1 MYKSPRIVAWVLA
14 MALFALS
21 IPLFSFVTPTASA
34 ASIYTGR
41 VVRSDVNCGLTQIY
55 GTLLDSAGSPRSG
68 VKLQIWW
75 ADGSTTTTSGSYI
88 RNETDASGWDFTLN
102 TRPVANTWQ
111 VAVVDGSG
119 NLLSD
124 KLPVTTTNECTGNG
138 AANVVKVE
146 FKEGGA
152 PAPAPTPSGGTGG
165 TTPPPASD
173 NTSPAPA
180 ITAGATCEFYTQT
193 NGGAGGGYSVCNDGN
208 ANFLTTFRR
217 YGLQNV
223 GYPVSQRYKRD
234 GFITQAFQKA
244 IFQWRPDGSYVA
256 FVNVFDELNSRGLDQ
271 RLLAS
276 RQTPFQLPA
285 GWEGVNVPFEQ
296 AVTLRQALLN
306 ERPAL
311 RRTYFS
317 VADPLLFFGLPTSE
331 VEDMG
336 NHYAIR
342 LQRAVLQEWKE
353 TVPWASAGQVT
364 VANGA
369 DIAKE
374 LGHLPTFSLATE
386 ASPPNGTGG
395 AASAPPPPANVSGFR
410 YGMQAHMIYNDRA
423 QIFNSTRGLGFSWLK
438 QQIEW
443 KVFEQSQGQISW
455 GEMDAIANEAKANGM
470 TMLFSAVGA
479 PGWARE
485 AGYDAGVA
493 GPPANPATFASFLG
507 QVASR
512 YCNNGVGAIEVWNEQ
527 NLHYEWGNK
536 PISPADYMALLKPSY
551 TAIKAACP
559 SMIVVSGA
567 LTPTGAP
574 APLAMDDFTYLT
586 GMYANGLKNYADAI
600 GMHPSGFNVPPTLTH
615 SQACSYLQ
623 GKNASFMGPCNSV
636 HHSWS
641 FKSTVD
647 GYRNIM
653 VQNGDTAKSL
663 WATEF
668 GWAAGGAFHPS
679 YGYAN
684 DNSYQD
690 QADWTVQA
698 YQYMKNSGF
707 VGGAFLWNLNFRVI
721 ADGTE
726 KAQWGIVDNR
736 WQPLPVYSA
745 LAAMVK

>member
-1 MYKSPRIVAWVLA
+1 MRKTLRLVAGMVLVA
-14 MALFALS
+14 ILATL
-21 IPLFSFVTPTASA
+21 IPLSSAQAQASKPY
-34 ASIYTGR
+34 SGR
-41 VVRSDVNCGLTQIY
+41 IAQTLTNCGLTQIF
-55 GTLLDSAGSPRSG
+55 GTVADSAGGAKTGVRVRVSWPDGFTETVSG
-68 VKLQIWW
+68 TYVR
-75 ADGSTTTTSGSYI
+75 AETS
-88 RNETDASGWDFTLN
+88 AAGWDFTLDS
-102 TRPVANTWQ
+102 RPKAATWQ
-111 VAVVDGSG
+111 VALVDGSG
-119 NLLSD
+119 NTLSNN
-124 KLPVTTTNECTGNG
+124 VEVRTTDACSGSG

-146 FKEGGA
+146 FREGA
-152 PAPAPTPSGGTGG
+152 STPPPASGG
-165 TTPPPASD
+165 TTPPPAAGG
-173 NTSPAPA
+173 TTPPPGTVEAAPA
-180 ITAGATCEFYTQT
+180 ITAGARCQFYTQT
-193 NGGAGGGYSVCNDGN
+193 GGGNGGYSVCDDAN
-208 ANFLTTFRR
+208 ANFLAGFNR

-223 GYPVSQRYKRD
+223 GYPISQRFRRD

-244 IFQWRPDGSYVA
+244 VFQWRPDGNYVA
-256 FVNVFDELNSRGLDQ
+256 FVNVFDELHNRGFDQ
-271 RLLAS
+271 QLLQA
-276 RQTPFQLPA
+276 RQTPFQLPE
-285 GWEGVNVPFEQ
+285 GWEGVNVPFQQ

-306 ERPAL
+306 PRPAL
-311 RRTYFS
+311 RSAYFGVS
-317 VADPLLFFGLPTSE
+317 DPLTFFGLPTSE
-331 VEDMG
+331 VQDMG

-353 TVPWASAGQVT
+353 NVPWARVGQVT

-374 LGHLPTFSLATE
+374 LGHFPSFVLATE
-386 ASPPNGTGG
+386 PSPPGNAGGT
-395 AASAPPPPANVSGFR
+395 PPPAPTSIGGFQ
-410 YGMQAHMIYNDRA
+410 YGLQAHMVYNDRTPIIGA
-423 QIFNSTRGLGFSWLK
+423 TRTLGFTWLK

-443 KVFEQSQGQISW
+443 KAWETSQGAINW
-455 GEMDAIANEAKANGM
+455 GEMDSMANDAKANGM
-470 TMLFSAVGA
+470 KLLFSVVGA

-485 AGYDAGVA
+485 AGYDASVA
-493 GPPANPATFASFLG
+493 GPPANPQTFATFLG
-507 QVASR
+507 AIAGR

-536 PISPADYMALLKPSY
+536 PLNAADYMALLRPSY

-574 APLAMDDFTYLT
+574 APLAVDDFTYLQN
-586 GMYANGLKNYADAI
+586 MYANGLKNYADAI
-600 GMHPSGFNVPPTLTH
+600 GMHPSGYNVPPNLTH
-615 SQACSYLQ
+615 QQACAYLQ
-623 GKNASFMGPCNSV
+623 QTNSSFMGPCNAV

-653 VQNGDTAKSL
+653 VQNGDSGKKL

-668 GWAAGGAFHPS
+668 GWAAGGAFHPD

-684 DNSYQD
+684 DNSFQE

-707 VGGAFLWNLNFRVI
+707 VGGAFLWNLNFRVV

-745 LAAMVK
+745 LQAMPK